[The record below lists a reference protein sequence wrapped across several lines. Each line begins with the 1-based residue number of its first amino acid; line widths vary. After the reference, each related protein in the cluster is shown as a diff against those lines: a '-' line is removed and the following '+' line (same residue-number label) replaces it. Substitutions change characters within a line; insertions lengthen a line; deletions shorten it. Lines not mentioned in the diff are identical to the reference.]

1 MTRKHPLPHAARREA
16 ARVGQSESCMFG
28 IGLAIRLGA
37 DGAPSRPGSESLA
50 HAVVIPGWQP
60 ELSPSFFCLSP
71 EPRVARTSPPSLSEL

>member
-1 MTRKHPLPHAARREA
+1 MTRKHPLPRAARREA
-16 ARVGQSESCMFG
+16 ARVGPSESCMFG
-28 IGLAIRLGA
+28 IGLGA